1 MEFFEAPVRYMET
14 IKSKLTEMA
23 GKKEGRPIMDSEHWG
38 DKPVYRNSWPKVD
51 TKGHLRVM
59 FYNVHKINALEDFI
73 EMKMLM
79 QTAAQEQ
86 ADIIM
91 ITEITLNMHVKANK
105 YRLIQAVKQYDKYAK
120 IQIAHPPENTN
131 TTSSFNMGGNM
142 IIVQGALAGRIGN
155 QGSDELGR

>member
-1 MEFFEAPVRYMET
+1 M
-14 IKSKLTEMA
+14 
-23 GKKEGRPIMDSEHWG
+23 
-38 DKPVYRNSWPKVD
+38 
-51 TKGHLRVM
+51 M